1 MAFCSHCGAQNRDGA
16 SFCESCG
23 QPMGQA
29 AKSAAGAP
37 ASPPKSQALK
47 NALSGLG
54 GAPQT
59 MLLIGIGLYVVAA
72 VLTLMQGS
80 MLNVILSAGIA
91 AVGFAM
97 GYLPLTKGDFS
108 TAATG
113 ATIAAGAAL
122 LFGFLGMA
130 NGDVIAAMWN
140 FVAGAMFGLAAM
152 GIKKQH

>member
-37 ASPPKSQALK
+37 ASPPKSQDLE

-80 MLNVILSAGIA
+80 MLKAISAQPRPGQRLLLERRCSLA
-91 AVGFAM
+91 SLGWPM
-97 GYLPLTKGDFS
+97 GT
-108 TAATG
+108 
-113 ATIAAGAAL
+113 
-122 LFGFLGMA
+122 
-130 NGDVIAAMWN
+130 
-140 FVAGAMFGLAAM
+140 
-152 GIKKQH
+152 

>member
-1 MAFCSHCGAQNRDGA
+1 
-16 SFCESCG
+16 
-23 QPMGQA
+23 MGQA